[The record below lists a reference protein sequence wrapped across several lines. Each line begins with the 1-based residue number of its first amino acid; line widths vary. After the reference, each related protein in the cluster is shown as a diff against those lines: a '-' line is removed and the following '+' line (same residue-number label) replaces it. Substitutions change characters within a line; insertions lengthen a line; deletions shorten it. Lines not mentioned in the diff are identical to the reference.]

1 MGCLGRKN
9 EKSIFNLNLCSF
21 GKLND
26 KIFYFVTNPRN
37 SEEKAIVFFKI
48 EGKKLVEI
56 EKININ
62 DIDYKYEDSVLPINL
77 PDSNIAIITF
87 FDFSNNKT
95 LVLEYVDGKIII
107 NDSKINGVI
116 YTTLTKN
123 DEVYLLS
130 IEKNDE
136 GIVRIYDSKCN
147 EILST
152 VSKYAKKGAYE
163 QLAKAGFNSDGNIT
177 VMFEMFK

>member
-1 MGCLGRKN
+1 M
-9 EKSIFNLNLCSF
+9 
-21 GKLND
+21 
-26 KIFYFVTNPRN
+26 
-37 SEEKAIVFFKI
+37 
-48 EGKKLVEI
+48 
-56 EKININ
+56 
-62 DIDYKYEDSVLPINL
+62 PINL

-95 LVLEYVDGKIII
+95 LILEYVDGKIII

-147 EILST
+147 EILYE

-163 QLAKAGFNSDGNIT
+163 QLAKAGFTSDGNIT